1 MSTNAEMLESFE
13 LLAGLPPQALE
24 RIGALAVEEHYAEG
38 QALFSEGSPA
48 QALYLILRG
57 KVSLEKRVQLGRT
70 GTARQATIDVSGP
83 WQAVGWSSLVA
94 PYEYTSSAV
103 CLEDTLVLS
112 VSGVELRQLMEEQPE
127 AGYQLMGRAASIIR
141 ARLASTTG
149 LLTYF
154 LSIVSHELK
163 RPLAA
168 VENYLQI
175 TLGGYAGEITD
186 KQRRLLE
193 RSSLRLS
200 DLRSLI
206 SDLLDFARIQPDQ
219 IRADFEW
226 VDPKE
231 IGAEATE
238 EVRLAASQKNIRLKV
253 VGPSEYQ
260 PIVGAR
266 RRLRQVLSN
275 LLANAVKFSP
285 EGSTVTLSALDEPEA
300 LLLEVRDEGIGIPA
314 QDQEHVFDD
323 FFRGSNVEE
332 VGGTG
337 LGLSITK
344 KIVDAHEGQIA
355 IESPYAAGVSGTRVV
370 VRIPRT
376 LSLPKDRSSANLQ
389 ADRASRQPAVEGERQ
404 GT

>member
-1 MSTNAEMLESFE
+1 
-13 LLAGLPPQALE
+13 
-24 RIGALAVEEHYAEG
+24 AVEEHYAEG
-38 QALFSEGSPA
+38 QVLFSEGSPA

-83 WQAVGWSSLVA
+83 WQAVGWSSLVV

-103 CLEDTLVLS
+103 CLEDTLVLR
-112 VSGVELRQLMEEQPE
+112 VSGVDLRQLMEEQPE
-127 AGYQLMGRAASIIR
+127 AGYELMGRAASIIR
-141 ARLASTTG
+141 ARLASTTA

-219 IRADFEW
+219 IQADFEW

-253 VGPSEYQ
+253 VGPLEYK

-285 EGSTVTLSALDEPEA
+285 EGSTVTLSAQDEPEA

-337 LGLSITK
+337 LGLSITRK
-344 KIVDAHEGQIA
+344 TVDAHEGQIA
-355 IESPYAAGVSGTRVV
+355 IESPYAKGVSGTRVV
-370 VRIPRT
+370 VKIPRS
-376 LSLPKDRSSANLQ
+376 LSLPRDRGCANRQ
-389 ADRASRQPAVEGERQ
+389 ADPQPAVEGERQ

>member
-1 MSTNAEMLESFE
+1 MLESFE
-13 LLAGLPPQALE
+13 LLAGLPPKALE
-24 RIGALAVEEHYAEG
+24 RIGGLAVEEHYAEG
-38 QALFSEGSPA
+38 QVLFSEGSPA

-83 WQAVGWSSLVA
+83 WQAVGWSSLVV

-103 CLEDTLVLS
+103 CLEDTLVLR
-112 VSGVELRQLMEEQPE
+112 VSGVDLRQLMEEQPE
-127 AGYQLMGRAASIIR
+127 AGYELMGRAASIIR
-141 ARLASTTG
+141 ARLASTTA

-219 IRADFEW
+219 IQADFEW

-285 EGSTVTLSALDEPEA
+285 EGSTVTLSAQDEPEA
-300 LLLEVRDEGIGIPA
+300 LVLEVRDEGIGILP

-355 IESPYAAGVSGTRVV
+355 IESPYATGVSGTRVV

-389 ADRASRQPAVEGERQ
+389 DDRASRQAAVEGERQ